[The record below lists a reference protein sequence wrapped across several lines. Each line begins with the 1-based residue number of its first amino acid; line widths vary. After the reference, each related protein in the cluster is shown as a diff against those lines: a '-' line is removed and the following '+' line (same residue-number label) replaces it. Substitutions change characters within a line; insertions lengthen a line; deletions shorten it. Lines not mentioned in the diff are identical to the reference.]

1 MGNGINWVCMTY
13 GGMTLAKKKT
23 FNNMEEQQDKME
35 KVGGRIAL
43 GVIITLLVIIA
54 IVMAI
59 KIQSNHSNQEQDQS
73 TAESTIDLNKFDLID
88 TSSQLEEETT
98 SILASTSDNDPE
110 TTETSEENSTPE
122 STGELV
128 LPSELGSES
137 SATIYNKEFLDATE
151 HPEITILLKRYFKA
165 YQECNATELIQIV
178 DYNGGTP
185 VTMEE
190 LTNRSEIVEAY
201 QNLKCY
207 IISGMDESSFVV
219 YASYDIK
226 FFNIDTP
233 APTLTRFY
241 VVTTDDGDIHI
252 YNGAITAKLNAYLKT
267 VDEYESIRALSE
279 GIDAALDEACSQ
291 DERLEQ
297 LMQILYGRESE
308 EETGGQE

>member
-1 MGNGINWVCMTY
+1 
-13 GGMTLAKKKT
+13 
-23 FNNMEEQQDKME
+23 
-35 KVGGRIAL
+35 
-43 GVIITLLVIIA
+43 VIIA
-54 IVMAI
+54 IVMVI
-59 KIQSNHSNQEQDQS
+59 KIQSNRSSQEQDQS

-88 TSSQLEEETT
+88 TSSQLEADTALFLT
-98 SILASTSDNDPE
+98 SASDNNSE
-110 TTETSEENSTPE
+110 TTEKSEENSTPE
-122 STGELV
+122 SPEETV
-128 LPSELGSES
+128 LPSEMGSES
-137 SATIYNKEFLDATE
+137 SATIYNKEFLDAE
-151 HPEITILLKRYFKA
+151 DYPEITMLLKKYFKA
-165 YQECNATELIQIV
+165 YQECNATELIRIV

-190 LTNRSEIVEAY
+190 LTNRAEIVEAY
-201 QNLKCY
+201 QNLQCY
-207 IISGMDESSFVV
+207 IISGMDDSSFVV

-252 YNGAITAKLNAYLKT
+252 YNGEITAKLNAYLKT

-297 LMQILYGRESE
+297 LMQILYGRESG